1 MAQISVLCSRLGGW
15 LADRVLYVGNSTANG
30 EFNRADLMGGTQE
43 VVTTFAA
50 RVHASAPVSPVHLL
64 VALEGGAVRR
74 YNVITQISTPLV
86 ELGAHATSLSH
97 DPFTNKV
104 YASLSTLEVIT
115 IDPFTG
121 DIEDFQMMPGK
132 GRVAVSPS
140 GKLYFM
146 PADYFAPGDILAWDL
161 PTTL

>member
-1 MAQISVLCSRLGGW
+1 MAQISVLLFSVGGLASDPRAVCRQQHRQRRL
-15 LADRVLYVGNSTANG
+15 
-30 EFNRADLMGGTQE
+30 QQ
-43 VVTTFAA
+43 
-50 RVHASAPVSPVHLL
+50 
-64 VALEGGAVRR
+64 RR
-74 YNVITQISTPLV
+74 PL
-86 ELGAHATSLSH
+86 
-97 DPFTNKV
+97 